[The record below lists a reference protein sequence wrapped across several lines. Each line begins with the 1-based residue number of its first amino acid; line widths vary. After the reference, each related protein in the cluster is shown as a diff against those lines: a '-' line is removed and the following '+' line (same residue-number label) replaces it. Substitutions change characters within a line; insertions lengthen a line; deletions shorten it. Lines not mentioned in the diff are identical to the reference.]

1 MKPSTETLVLDFDH
15 SVKLPATFCHTLDL
29 HRYEENIRYCASME
43 RMHEL
48 ESVIIDEIR
57 RHRFFL
63 LGNGDFHHLSYLLIK
78 NMPYKNMHIAVFDN
92 HPDNMFFP
100 AGIHC
105 GSWVYH
111 ASKLGHVA
119 EISVFGI
126 ASGDVKGLNT
136 VQNRLSAIRS
146 GKVKYY
152 CVSPVG
158 RILKLAG
165 SPHIKEIGMDYRSIL
180 QDVEK
185 RLLPLNTPIYL
196 SIDKDVL
203 STDYIRTTWDQGKL
217 SEDELMKCVEMLS
230 PRVVAA
236 DITGDLSSYTYQSLL
251 KKILRRFD
259 GAAGN
264 LSFTAE
270 DLQKHQALNLRI
282 LSLLTQKKE
291 TLI

>member
-1 MKPSTETLVLDFDH
+1 MTPSTETLILDFDR
-15 SVKLPATFCHTLDL
+15 SVKLPGNPCHKLDL
-29 HRYEENIRYCASME
+29 HRYEEKIRYCASMHM
-43 RMHEL
+43 MHEL
-48 ESVIIDEIR
+48 ECEIIDEIR
-57 RHRFFL
+57 RHRIFL

-78 NMPYKNMHIAVFDN
+78 NMPHQNLHVAVFDN

-111 ASKLGHVA
+111 ASKLPHVA

-126 ASGDVKGLNT
+126 ASGDMKGLNI
-136 VQNRLSAIRS
+136 VQHRLSAIRS

-158 RILKLAG
+158 RIMKLAG
-165 SPHIKEIGMDYRSIL
+165 SPHIKEIGTDYRSIL
-180 QDVEK
+180 QVVEE

-203 STDYIRTTWDQGKL
+203 ASDDILTTWDQGRL
-217 SEDELMKCVEMLS
+217 SEDDLMKCIEMLS

-236 DITGDLSSYTYQSLL
+236 DITGDISSYTFQSLL
-251 KKILRRFD
+251 KKILRWVD
-259 GAAGN
+259 GAARTPA
-264 LSFTAE
+264 FTTE
-270 DLQKHQALNLRI
+270 DLQKHQALNLKI
-282 LSLLTQKKE
+282 LSFLTQKKNS
-291 TLI
+291 